1 MGLILGK
8 PGFAWRV
15 AGVLNS
21 QMCTEVMAAG
31 LVESWGSRSR
41 PAPPLLALLA
51 FQERQPPGA
60 GAQAV
65 GQQARARFQ
74 TPGAGQGTQPLCLG
88 FRVCKD
94 EVRWC
99 QGAQR
104 NELYMLDV
112 WLAGASSRVE
122 LEDDAGK
129 GRGPPGGAVKRSP
142 KTAHPALRA
151 LASTSVIPRSR
162 PPGA

>member
-21 QMCTEVMAAG
+21 QMCTGVMAAS
-31 LVESWGSRSR
+31 LVESWGSCSR
-41 PAPPLLALLA
+41 PAPPLLALQA

-65 GQQARARFQ
+65 GQQPRARFQ

-99 QGAQR
+99 
-104 NELYMLDV
+104 
-112 WLAGASSRVE
+112 
-122 LEDDAGK
+122 
-129 GRGPPGGAVKRSP
+129 
-142 KTAHPALRA
+142 
-151 LASTSVIPRSR
+151 
-162 PPGA
+162 